1 MRRLLALLLAALCL
15 LAGCASWKAED
26 LEAEQ
31 GWDGLQQ
38 LPEEEPE
45 EPEESGPEYPA
56 AFSLAYRKGQTLDPV
71 SCGEGVQ
78 EAVASLLY
86 EPLFRLDSQFQ
97 AVPLLCESFEWNETG
112 LVCTLTLRQDVLFSD
127 GTQLTA
133 RDVVET
139 LQRAKES
146 ERYAYRLRNIA
157 GVAANRAGQVLVTL
171 AVPDRGLPE
180 LLDIP
185 IVKRGTG
192 ASDVPTGTGPYLLV
206 TGSEGT
212 YLTANEDWWQHKSFP
227 VDTIP
232 LVHAKD
238 RDSAM
243 YLFSSHQVEL
253 LTVDPTDDLAFITG
267 QAQTA
272 VQPTTIMQFIGF
284 NAVEGRLFA
293 DPALRRAFS
302 QGIQREVLVNAQLAD
317 LALAAHFPISPLSP
331 LYPKD
336 LEKSNDTG
344 ETAAALRAAGQD
356 TGEPRELKLLVSGDD
371 SFRANSARF
380 IASSLSMLDWTVTV
394 EELPWEEYLAAL
406 ETGEF
411 DLYFGEVRLTA
422 DWDLSDLVGT
432 EGALNYGGYTDET
445 TDVLLAAFAAA
456 AGDRTTAARQ
466 LMYQLQYTAPIAPIC
481 FKSYT
486 VLTHP
491 GVVEGVSPAPAFTF
505 AGFDT
510 WKIHL
515 SESSDE

>member
-1 MRRLLALLLAALCL
+1 MRRLLALLAALCL
-15 LAGCASWKAED
+15 LAGCASWE
-26 LEAEQ
+26 EEPEVES
-31 GWDGLQQ
+31 GWDSYQQ

-45 EPEESGPEYPA
+45 EPVETEPEYPA
-56 AFSLAYRKGQTLDPV
+56 AFSLAYQKDQTLDPV

-97 AVPLLCESFEWNETG
+97 AVPLLCESYEWNETG
-112 LVCTLTLRQDVLFSD
+112 LVCTLTLRQDVVFSD
-127 GTQLTA
+127 GAQLTA

-139 LQRAKES
+139 LQRAMAS
-146 ERYAYRLRNIA
+146 ERYAYRLRNVA
-157 GVAANRAGQVLVTL
+157 GIAANRAGQVLITL
-171 AVPDRGLPE
+171 AAPDRGLPE

-192 ASDVPTGTGPYLLV
+192 DSNVPTGTGPYLLV
-206 TGSEGT
+206 TGSDGA

-253 LTVDPTDDLAFITG
+253 LTVDPTDDLAFVTG
-267 QAQTA
+267 QSQTA

-284 NAVEGRLFA
+284 NTAEGRLFA

-302 QGIQREVLVNAQLAD
+302 LGIQREVLVNAQLAD

-336 LEKSNDTG
+336 LERSNNAE
-344 ETAAALRAAGQD
+344 ETADALRAAGQD
-356 TGEPRELKLLVSGDD
+356 TGEPKELKLLVSGDD
-371 SFRANSARF
+371 RFRANSARF
-380 IASSLSMLDWTVTV
+380 IASNLSVLDWTVTV

-406 ETGEF
+406 ESGEF

-445 TDVLLAAFAAA
+445 TDGLLAAFAAA
-456 AGDRTTAARQ
+456 EDRTAAARQ
-466 LMYQLQYTAPIAPIC
+466 LMLQLQNAAPVAPVC

-491 GVVEGVSPAPAFTF
+491 GVAEGISPAPAFTF
-505 AGFDT
+505 AGFDG

-515 SESSDE
+515 FDVSE

>member
-1 MRRLLALLLAALCL
+1 MRRLAALLLASCL
-15 LAGCASWKAED
+15 LAGCAAWEAED
-26 LEAEQ
+26 LEVEQ
-31 GWDGLQQ
+31 GWESYQQ
-38 LPEEEPE
+38 LPAEEPE
-45 EPEESGPEYPA
+45 EPTEVEPEYPA
-56 AFSLAYRKGQTLDPV
+56 AFSLAYQKGQTLDPI

-78 EAVASLLY
+78 EAIASLLY

-97 AVPLLCESFEWNETG
+97 AVPLLCESYEWNEAGT
-112 LVCTLTLRQDVLFSD
+112 VCTLTLRRDALFSD

-139 LQRAKES
+139 LQRAMAS
-146 ERYAYRLRNIA
+146 ERYAYRLRNVA
-157 GVAANRAGQVLVTL
+157 GAAANRAGQVVITL
-171 AVPDRGLPE
+171 AAPDRGLPE

-192 ASDVPTGTGPYLLV
+192 TSSVPTGTGPYLLV
-206 TGSEGT
+206 TGGGGA
-212 YLTANEDWWQHKSFP
+212 YLTANEDWWQRKSFP

-253 LTVDPTDDLAFITG
+253 LTVDPTDDLAFVTG

-272 VQPTTIMQFIGF
+272 EQSTTIMQFIGF
-284 NAVEGRLFA
+284 NTAGDRLFT

-302 QGIQREVLVNAQLAD
+302 RGIQREVLVNAQLAD
-317 LALAAHFPISPLSP
+317 LALAAHFPVSPLSP

-336 LEKSNDTG
+336 LEASSSAG
-344 ETAAALRAAGQD
+344 ETAAALREAGQD
-356 TGEPRELKLLVSGDD
+356 TGDPKELKLLVSSDD

-406 ETGEF
+406 ESGEF

-422 DWDLSDLVGT
+422 NWDLSDLVGT
-432 EGALNYGGYTDET
+432 GGAMNYGGYTDGT
-445 TDVLLAAFAAA
+445 TDALLAAFAAA
-456 AGDRTTAARQ
+456 GDRTAAARQ
-466 LMYQLQYTAPIAPIC
+466 LMFQLQHSAPIAPIC

-486 VLTHP
+486 VLTHH
-491 GVVEGVSPAPAFTF
+491 GVVEGVSPTPSFTF
-505 AGFDT
+505 TGFDA
-510 WKIHL
+510 WRIHL
-515 SESSDE
+515 SAQNEQSE